1 MTKGWWEKNPPKYT
15 LVLQRV
21 IEEGKKFCS
30 NYITF
35 PKRPFFCISH
45 LNFSRKKPLFKRG
58 DGAFYVCGQI
68 YYVCMYILFLFQSSF

>member
-21 IEEGKKFCS
+21 IEEGKKFCCS

-45 LNFSRKKPLFKRG
+45 LNFSRKKT
-58 DGAFYVCGQI
+58 
-68 YYVCMYILFLFQSSF
+68 LFLKEVMVRFMSVVRYTMYVYTFSIPK

>member
-45 LNFSRKKPLFKRG
+45 LNFSRKKTPLFKRG
-58 DGAFYVCGQI
+58 DGAFYVCGQ
-68 YYVCMYILFLFQSSF
+68 YKVYVT